1 MLRKQNVVENVKD
14 ETTPCILPIVVVP
27 KNHDK
32 TKIRLCIVVQ
42 EANKSRENCKLDTRN
57 VFLQFHV
64 YNT

>member
-14 ETTPCILPIVVVP
+14 EITPCILPIVVVP

-57 VFLQFHV
+57 AFLQFHV